1 MNTIESSNTLDRASS
16 AFALSAAVTVLFNT
30 ALAWVKD
37 SYEPLNEFM
46 KSLTGHHWTTHGI
59 TDVVL
64 FVVLGFVFMN
74 MGVAQ
79 RMNPKNLISLLAGA
93 VVVSGLGLAVWFLLV

>member
-1 MNTIESSNTLDRASS
+1 MNTNESSNNLDRASS

-30 ALAWVKD
+30 VLAWVKD

-59 TDVVL
+59 TDVAV

-74 MGVAQ
+74 TGIAQ
-79 RMNPKNLISLLAGA
+79 RMNPKTLIRVLVGA